1 MTFLTKKPLYQ
12 VAEWVREV
20 SLIAFLWLPDLAP
33 WMRPKMQI
41 PVTVSVTSYPSRIG
55 KAWLALETLMR
66 QTVRPERL
74 LLVLS
79 TEEFPTKKLPSKI
92 RSQVRRGLTVLWV
105 TGNNRSYDKL
115 LPTREAF
122 PDATI
127 VTFDDDKYF
136 PSNLL
141 KRLYGA
147 SLENPGCIVGARGW
161 EIHSSD
167 LRPGV
172 HYGENWHRLNASET
186 GHNLL
191 MPGGNGCL
199 YPPGALDP
207 MVDNVVAAREI
218 CPTADDIWFWAAI
231 LKSGTL
237 SHCLGLPA
245 HRPVA
250 VQSRTAALSQVNAT
264 GNDPQFLAAI
274 DHFGVRG
281 KLEALVRTSAK
292 QSSAKDTDAAS
303 GFQSAKSI

>member
-1 MTFLTKKPLYQ
+1 VTFLTKKPLYQ

-20 SLIAFLWLPDLAP
+20 SLSAFLWLPDLAP

-41 PVTVSVTSYPSRIG
+41 PVIVSVTSYPSRIR
-55 KAWLALETLMR
+55 KAWFALETLMR
-66 QTVRPERL
+66 QSVRPERL

-105 TGNNRSYDKL
+105 RRKNRSYDKL

-122 PDATI
+122 PEATI
-127 VTFDDDKYF
+127 VTFDDDKNF

-141 KRLYGA
+141 RRLYGA
-147 SLENPGCIVGARGW
+147 SLENPGCIVGGGGW
-161 EIHSSD
+161 EIHSSGP
-167 LRPGV
+167 RPGV
-172 HYGENWHRLNASET
+172 YYRENWRRLNASET

-199 YPPGALDP
+199 YPPAAPDP

-218 CPTADDIWFWAAI
+218 CPTADDIRFWAAI
-231 LKSGTL
+231 LKSGAL

-250 VQSRTAALSQVNAT
+250 VKSRTAALSQVNAT
-264 GNDPQFLAAI
+264 GNDTQFLAATENL
-274 DHFGVRG
+274 GVRG
-281 KLEALVRTSAK
+281 RLEAPVRTRAA
-292 QSSAKDTDAAS
+292 QSSPKDTGSAQ
-303 GFQSAKSI
+303 GFQSAKNI